1 MLSQDLS
8 SALLLYDDIN
18 KKGFE
23 GDLVINGFAEFIRN
37 LLVCKDE
44 KVAELLEVVESF
56 KEKYI
61 AASKKT
67 SPSLLISTLNIL
79 NEAEINY
86 KAARNK
92 KLHTE
97 LAIIKLCYLQQAI
110 ELTAEPNGISKKK
123 IIESAKPMAFRNI
136 PPIEI
141 KNYSSAT
148 IIPREAKL
156 IIETSLVR
164 EEPSVYQQANQP
176 QTTNP
181 QPTTATTRLT
191 ALDKIRKQVKGN
203 GQNGSGIAPVNK
215 PIELENLQLMWNE
228 FASLL
233 KSEKNSAGTNFE
245 MAELR
250 IQDANSFFALVSNNI
265 QLKFIEQAGQR
276 ASQFLREK
284 MNNSL
289 LEFYIVMEE
298 NKDVKIPADTP
309 LTSRQQFLKLAEQYP
324 MVKELKDRLRL
335 ELDY

>member
-1 MLSQDLS
+1 M
-8 SALLLYDDIN
+8 
-18 KKGFE
+18 
-23 GDLVINGFAEFIRN
+23 
-37 LLVCKDE
+37 
-44 KVAELLEVVESF
+44 
-56 KEKYI
+56 
-61 AASKKT
+61 
-67 SPSLLISTLNIL
+67 NIL

-176 QTTNP
+176 QTTNQTTNP

-215 PIELENLQLMWNE
+215 PIELENLQI
-228 FASLL
+228 
-233 KSEKNSAGTNFE
+233 G
-245 MAELR
+245 
-250 IQDANSFFALVSNNI
+250 
-265 QLKFIEQAGQR
+265 R
-276 ASQFLREK
+276 AH
-284 MNNSL
+284 
-289 LEFYIVMEE
+289 V
-298 NKDVKIPADTP
+298 
-309 LTSRQQFLKLAEQYP
+309 
-324 MVKELKDRLRL
+324 
-335 ELDY
+335 